1 MYLVYLNYLHL
12 FHTGG
17 LKDIIEIQFFFSERD
32 SEIYFVYSMCW
43 YIFKKTLGIF
53 LTECFTRD
61 YTSSFQIGTGKV
73 ACRVY
78 VEKLGKE

>member
-17 LKDIIEIQFFFSERD
+17 LKDIIEIQFFFQNV
-32 SEIYFVYSMCW
+32 ILKFILY
-43 YIFKKTLGIF
+43 KKTEGIF